1 MKLEDCRA
9 KIRRAQ
15 HHLDTL
21 KSDIGTFFRDH
32 PYRVVIEHEEI
43 FTNAYIARLN
53 EPPTIPADDWS
64 VVIGD
69 CVHNIRCSLDYIAWQ
84 FAGADPNDKE
94 TLFPIF
100 DTEAGWIARGKNRI
114 KRLPPEARTFIESL
128 QPFKHARPQ
137 MEALNGLR
145 ILDDADKHKL
155 LTVVAARPDSF
166 DLSLD
171 PRRIPPGKEPTII
184 WTRNPEL
191 VHDAILA
198 RVLFPGGLPNM
209 YMEAQFA
216 PEIAFGEG
224 LGFSKVRVI
233 QSLET
238 FIASATSIAGSF
250 DVLSRRLTK

>member
-1 MKLEDCRA
+1 MDRA
-9 KIRRAQ
+9 RQEPDQK
-15 HHLDTL
+15 TP
-21 KSDIGTFFRDH
+21 SGSTDIH
-32 PYRVVIEHEEI
+32 RVAATVQ
-43 FTNAYIARLN
+43 TR
-53 EPPTIPADDWS
+53 PA
-64 VVIGD
+64 
-69 CVHNIRCSLDYIAWQ
+69 
-84 FAGADPNDKE
+84 AD
-94 TLFPIF
+94 
-100 DTEAGWIARGKNRI
+100 GG
-114 KRLPPEARTFIESL
+114 
-128 QPFKHARPQ
+128 
-137 MEALNGLR
+137 